1 MKTGYTRVF
10 AAILATT
17 LMAAI
22 PAASQTTYQPKFPGD
37 PARSDSEAAALG
49 YMRTALRAQQQYK
62 KKYNKFAPSLA
73 DLVHSGSF
81 TRRMTGT
88 DRGDYTVGFHFK
100 KVKDEDTFELT
111 LTPKQQDAEH
121 RSFYAKEDCVIH
133 ASEQGPA
140 DDNSPVIK

>member
-1 MKTGYTRVF
+1 MKSGYGRVF
-10 AAILATT
+10 AAVLVLT
-17 LMAAI
+17 LGAVI
-22 PAASQTTYQPKFPGD
+22 PAASQTPYQPKFPND

-62 KKYNKFAPSLA
+62 KKYDKFAPSLA

-81 TRRMTGT
+81 TRRMTNT
-88 DRGDYTVGFHFK
+88 DRGDYTVGYRFK
-100 KVKDEDTFELT
+100 KVKDVDTFELT

-140 DDNSPVIK
+140 DENSPVIK